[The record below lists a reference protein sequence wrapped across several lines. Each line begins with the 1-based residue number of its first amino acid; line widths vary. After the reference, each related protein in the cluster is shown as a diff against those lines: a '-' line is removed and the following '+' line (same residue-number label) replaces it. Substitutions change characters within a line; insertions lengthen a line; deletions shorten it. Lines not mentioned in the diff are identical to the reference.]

1 MVSNSWREVTHL
13 WYIGWPE
20 KGVPE
25 EENSIIGFVLEAR
38 SYLKVALNV
47 GNNNTVSSYFL
58 FVFII
63 IFHYY
68 QDLNLLI

>member
-1 MVSNSWREVTHL
+1 MVSNSWREITHL

-38 SYLKVALNV
+38 SYLKVALNI
-47 GNNNTVSSYFL
+47 GNNMVG
-58 FVFII
+58 V
-63 IFHYY
+63 
-68 QDLNLLI
+68 